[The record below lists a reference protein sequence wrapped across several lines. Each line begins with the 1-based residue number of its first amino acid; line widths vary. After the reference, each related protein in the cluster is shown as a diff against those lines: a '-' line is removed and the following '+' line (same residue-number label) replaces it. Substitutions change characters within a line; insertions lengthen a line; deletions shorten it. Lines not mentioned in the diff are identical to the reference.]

1 MTDNN
6 LEISVIIPV
15 YNSMNTL
22 EELTQGLEDLLANIV
37 DTRYEII
44 FINDGSTDNSWKIIK
59 EIALLNQKVTA
70 INLTRNFGQQ
80 GALMSGFSQATGKYI
95 VTIDDDLQNPTEE
108 IEKLYDNIK
117 DGYDVVYGEYNE
129 KKHSKFRNIG
139 SGVMHY
145 VYKKIFGLN
154 YRISSFRIIKQD
166 IIKGILLHKSNFIV
180 IDGLIAWLT
189 TNVNNVKVEH
199 YERKFGRS
207 GYSLRK
213 LLILTLNLITTFSIV
228 PLQIATLVGFL
239 FALLGFI
246 FGIFFMT
253 KKMLFGIPISGFT
266 STIVAI
272 TIFSGVQLL
281 MIGFLGEYLGRI
293 HINVNN
299 KPQYAIREI
308 AKYEHKNDEKVP
320 EAKSG

>member
-1 MTDNN
+1 
-6 LEISVIIPV
+6 
-15 YNSMNTL
+15 MNTL